1 MIVMIILFAIY
12 IPFAVYFFIRVLP
25 ELRVTE
31 EDICDLYYSGKFHS
45 CAEYGKLQREKY
57 RNREIPNA
65 IISAIWLVGIVITG
79 IILEREGQLEEDS
92 AWFWITAA
100 WWVLIAVGVGYHMFA
115 ESCRDAHKEI
125 FKLTAKVNNIPDG
138 EPSEWNPGT
147 GFHIMGR
154 TGPIY
159 AIKHWN
165 RFKSEHRSAIS
176 KIVRKEYTAFAETW
190 LLPQDWLVLR
200 SEEITRQQN
209 QLMFLIEN
217 CQEIGPSVG
226 FIIVTHLGKRDI
238 RNKKIVRENQ
248 GKPTRISYDDDG
260 NEIFIYEINVGEE
273 MWPCPPYPYSSENE
287 PQEPNWIIRHLFY
300 FDQSGKCKKLRIERE
315 TDGYIESLYRG

>member
-45 CAEYGKLQREKY
+45 YAEYGKLQEEKY
-57 RNREIPNA
+57 RNREIPNV

-79 IILEREGQLEEDS
+79 IILEREGELEEDS

-100 WWVLIAVGVGYHMFA
+100 WWVLIAVGVGYHMFTK
-115 ESCRDAHKEI
+115 SCRNAHKEI
-125 FKLTAKVNNIPDG
+125 FKLAAKVNNIPDG
-138 EPSEWNPGT
+138 KSSEWNSDT
-147 GFHIMGR
+147 GFHIT

-159 AIKHWN
+159 AIKHWDK
-165 RFKSEHRSAIS
+165 FKSEHRNEIS
-176 KIVRKEYTAFAETW
+176 KIIWKEYTAFAETW
-190 LLPQDWLVLR
+190 LLPQDWIVLR

-217 CQEIGPSVG
+217 CQEVRFSVYCLL
-226 FIIVTHLGKRDI
+226 ITYLGQRDI
-238 RNKKIVRENQ
+238 RNKEIVQAKQ
-248 GKPTRISYDDDG
+248 GKPTRISYDDAG
-260 NEIFIYEINVGEE
+260 NEIFIYEVNVGSRS
-273 MWPCPPYPYSSENE
+273 WPLPPDSPEGISLE
-287 PQEPNWIIRHLFY
+287 PSWIIRHLFY

-315 TDGYIESLYRG
+315 ADGYIESLYRE